1 MSAGKR
7 VEHTGPSEA
16 DAQDR
21 QGDQDFRDLHGPKD
35 FPYSLFP
42 FLIEKILAPQ
52 YQRTPLLK
60 SIGSLYF
67 HMKYGVILYHLIYTY
82 IH

>member
-1 MSAGKR
+1 MSAGKQ

-21 QGDQDFRDLHGPKD
+21 QGDQDCRDLHGPKD
-35 FPYSLFP
+35 FLLSLFP

-52 YQRTPLLK
+52 YQRTTLFK

-67 HMKYGVILYHLIYTY
+67 HMKFGVILYLLKYT
-82 IH
+82 